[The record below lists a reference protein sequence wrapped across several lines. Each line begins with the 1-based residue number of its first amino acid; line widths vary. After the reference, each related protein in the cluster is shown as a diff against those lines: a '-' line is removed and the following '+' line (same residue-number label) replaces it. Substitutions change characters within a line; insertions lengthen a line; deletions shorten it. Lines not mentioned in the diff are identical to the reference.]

1 MQSLVFSKL
10 KFDVSIGEN
19 VPPIWIYFKAS
30 CYCRWSTELLPVLE
44 GDDWALD
51 MLELQLGSPAFAK
64 VSG

>member
-1 MQSLVFSKL
+1 MFRLFGYIL
-10 KFDVSIGEN
+10 KQDV
-19 VPPIWIYFKAS
+19 VD
-30 CYCRWSTELLPVLE
+30 CRWSTELLPVLE